1 MSDWVGK
8 VDRKA
13 RKPYITEKIISKMLE
28 QRKWKNVNNEEG
40 RNTYQETEEQIER
53 TTDKATIEYI

>member
-13 RKPYITEKIISKMLE
+13 REPYTTEEIISKVDE
-28 QRKWKNVNNEEG
+28 RRKWKNVNNEER
-40 RNTYQETEEQIER
+40 RNTYQKTEEQTEIKLR
-53 TTDKATIEYI
+53 M